1 MHCRCFHGSF
11 LGVRRG
17 KTGIQRHTVGTHER
31 LGKIVALQAGDCGC
45 TYNGLGLGPQQSSG
59 QIHPA
64 ALSGQCPGMGHAVG
78 HIAGFEGIPR
88 QCTHQL
94 QRGGACI
101 DEHKI
106 IGVDE
111 LRRSLCD
118 AALLLHRQRFLCFH
132 GGFVCQKTAVRQ
144 GGTAVHLVQLAQ
156 PVQFGQVAPDG
167 GFAGVQRLAQFLHCH
182 GALAVQ
188 LFHNQAE
195 AFFCQH
201 RHPLLWFDLI
211 FDGL

>member
-1 MHCRCFHGSF
+1 
-11 LGVRRG
+11 
-17 KTGIQRHTVGTHER
+17 
-31 LGKIVALQAGDCGC
+31 
-45 TYNGLGLGPQQSSG
+45 
-59 QIHPA
+59 
-64 ALSGQCPGMGHAVG
+64 MGHAGG
-78 HIAGFEGIPR
+78 HIVCLQGLPLQR
-88 QCTHQL
+88 PHQF

-101 DEHKI
+101 DEHKVL
-106 IGVDE
+106 GVDE
-111 LRRSLCD
+111 GCGCGRNGP
-118 AALLLHRQRFLCFH
+118 LLGHGQRLLGLH
-132 GGFVCQKTAVRQ
+132 GGFLGLEAAVRQ

-188 LFHNQAE
+188 LFHDQAE

>member
-1 MHCRCFHGSF
+1 
-11 LGVRRG
+11 
-17 KTGIQRHTVGTHER
+17 
-31 LGKIVALQAGDCGC
+31 
-45 TYNGLGLGPQQSSG
+45 
-59 QIHPA
+59 
-64 ALSGQCPGMGHAVG
+64 MGHAVG

-88 QCTHQL
+88 QCAHQL

-111 LRRSLCD
+111 LCRRLRD
-118 AALLLHRQRFLCFH
+118 AALLLHSLRLR
-132 GGFVCQKTAVRQ
+132 GPT
-144 GGTAVHLVQLAQ
+144 VHLVQLAQ

-167 GFAGVQRLAQFLHCH
+167 GFAGVQRLAQFLHRH

-188 LFHNQAE
+188 LFHDQAE